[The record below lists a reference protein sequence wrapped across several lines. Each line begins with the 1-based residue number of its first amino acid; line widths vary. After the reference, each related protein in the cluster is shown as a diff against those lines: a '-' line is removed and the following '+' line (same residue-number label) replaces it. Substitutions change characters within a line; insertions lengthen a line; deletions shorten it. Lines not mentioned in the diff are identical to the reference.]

1 MEAMTSEKACSKACL
16 LQEVKAALKKKLT
29 FGNTLCFMRNK
40 SLTGPFQLAKH
51 VILRFNNLTTQP
63 MRNHNNMANMR
74 ITTIAAC
81 IAKD

>member
-1 MEAMTSEKACSKACL
+1 
-16 LQEVKAALKKKLT
+16 
-29 FGNTLCFMRNK
+29 MRNK